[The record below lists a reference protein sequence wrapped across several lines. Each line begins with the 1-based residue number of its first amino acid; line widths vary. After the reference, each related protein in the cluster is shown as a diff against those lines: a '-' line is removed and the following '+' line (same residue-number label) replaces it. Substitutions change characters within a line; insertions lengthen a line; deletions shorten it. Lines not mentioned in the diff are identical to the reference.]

1 MRILLSCADLST
13 MYGTGQVFRSKEGS
27 TMKLQRMKAA
37 AVAVLFLIAG
47 VLYSAGRSQD
57 IFLYE
62 SAQVSEED
70 NWSDSIGETKV
81 QKTQDL
87 GKEQGS
93 AQSDGSA
100 ASESGTAKGEAGD
113 AELSDFQESEEMLL
127 HVHVCGAVKNAGVYL
142 LSEGS
147 IVQDAIDAAGG
158 AVKDGAVDYL
168 NLAGTVSE
176 GDKIYVPFLKEVE
189 SLYGDAGPIGQSSQ
203 ETGVSSSNTDA
214 AQRALV
220 NLNTASKEQLMTLS
234 GIGETRADAI
244 LAYREANGRFQTI
257 EDVMKVSGI
266 KEGAFA
272 KIKDQIT
279 V

>member
-1 MRILLSCADLST
+1 
-13 MYGTGQVFRSKEGS
+13 
-27 TMKLQRMKAA
+27 MKLQRMKAA

-62 SAQVSEED
+62 SAHISEED
-70 NWSDSIGETKV
+70 NWSDSTGENKER
-81 QKTQDL
+81 KTQDL
-87 GKEQGS
+87 GKKQASVEL
-93 AQSDGSA
+93 DGSA
-100 ASESGTAKGEAGD
+100 ASESSMVKEEAGEADQSG
-113 AELSDFQESEEMLL
+113 LQESEEMFL

-158 AVKDGAVDYL
+158 VVKDGAVDYL

-189 SLYGDAGPIGQSSQ
+189 SLYGDVGLIGQSSQ
-203 ETGVSSSNTDA
+203 ETVVSSSNADTV
-214 AQRALV
+214 QRTLV

-244 LAYREANGRFQTI
+244 LAYRDTNGRFQTI